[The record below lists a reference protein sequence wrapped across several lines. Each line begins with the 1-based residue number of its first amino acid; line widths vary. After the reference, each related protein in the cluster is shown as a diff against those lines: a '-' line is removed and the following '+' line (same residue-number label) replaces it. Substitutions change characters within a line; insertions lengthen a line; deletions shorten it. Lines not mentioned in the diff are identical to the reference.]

1 MPRVK
6 YVSSM
11 KSKLSDISKLKG
23 KWRNRNE
30 FNVIQSG
37 CGYIRQLQVKKYYF
51 TNKIFSYPDTL
62 PGGFEVKVLMLFELW
77 KPT

>member
-30 FNVIQSG
+30 FSVIQSG
-37 CGYIRQLQVKKYYF
+37 CGYIWQLQVKKY
-51 TNKIFSYPDTL
+51 NWMGDI
-62 PGGFEVKVLMLFELW
+62 LFY
-77 KPT
+77 K

>member
-37 CGYIRQLQVKKYYF
+37 CGYIRQLQVKKY
-51 TNKIFSYPDTL
+51 NWMGDI
-62 PGGFEVKVLMLFELW
+62 LFY
-77 KPT
+77 K